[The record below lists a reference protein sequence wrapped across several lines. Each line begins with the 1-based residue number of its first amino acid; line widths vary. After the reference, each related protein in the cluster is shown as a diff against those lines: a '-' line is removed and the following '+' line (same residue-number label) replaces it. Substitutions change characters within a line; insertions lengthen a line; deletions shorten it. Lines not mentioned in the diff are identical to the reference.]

1 MFCQITS
8 NTRIIHLHERALRTV
23 YNDNGLTFENLL
35 KNDNSV
41 SIYHK
46 NIRLLGIELCKVQ
59 NNLWTHLNSF
69 QLIWDFQPKKYRL

>member
-1 MFCQITS
+1 MFCQISS
-8 NTRIIHLHERALRTV
+8 NTGIIHLHERALRAV

-59 NNLWTHLNSF
+59 NNLLTHFNSF